1 MLAAGAGCCG
11 AGAPVLDHG
20 DGEGDGDGTG
30 VGRGSGWGRLARWR
44 AIAGSC
50 FRGGGSKRLGPLP
63 DFCRYTTVFVL
74 REIVSTPAEFPDHFA
89 AQSSSLFIGII
100 SEEALRILGM
110 VCGERN
116 Y

>member
-1 MLAAGAGCCG
+1 MGRELPYWIMEMEKGMGMGRGGGA
-11 AGAPVLDHG
+11 
-20 DGEGDGDGTG
+20 
-30 VGRGSGWGRLARWR
+30 GRGSGCGQLARWT